1 VVCCTGVGAGL
12 TAPQLNLS
20 SRRSR
25 RLVAASW
32 AKGHTAKMTVLIA
45 VPLNVKGHQKYMFA
59 QERGLP
65 IVTLP
70 RFTEALTAAVAA
82 HD

>member
-1 VVCCTGVGAGL
+1 
-12 TAPQLNLS
+12 
-20 SRRSR
+20 
-25 RLVAASW
+25 
-32 AKGHTAKMTVLIA
+32 MTVLIA

-70 RFTEALTAAVAA
+70 RFTEALTAAVALAVAA

>member
-1 VVCCTGVGAGL
+1 M
-12 TAPQLNLS
+12 
-20 SRRSR
+20 
-25 RLVAASW
+25 AASW